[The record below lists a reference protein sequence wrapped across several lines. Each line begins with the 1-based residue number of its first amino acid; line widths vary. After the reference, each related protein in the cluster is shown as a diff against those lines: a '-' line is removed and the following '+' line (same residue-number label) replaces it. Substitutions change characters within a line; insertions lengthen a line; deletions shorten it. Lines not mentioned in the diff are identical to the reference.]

1 MNYKIPV
8 IPYDTQK
15 KIADDL
21 DVKINKINKA
31 KKELEDQI
39 QLLERY
45 KRSLI
50 NERVLGEEK
59 YEL

>member
-8 IPYDTQK
+8 IPYDIQK

-39 QLLERY
+39 QLLESY